1 MNKLINKI
9 THWII
14 ADIKD
19 SVNQFKYQVN
29 NFSSLEAARLAENKQ
44 DMRWYFDK
52 NRPREQEK
60 TGSGAFANEM
70 I

>member
-1 MNKLINKI
+1 MNNLLNKI
-9 THWII
+9 VNWVVS
-14 ADIKD
+14 DIKE
-19 SVNQFKYQVN
+19 SINEFKYQVN
-29 NFSSLEAARLAENKQ
+29 NFSSLEAARLAKNKQ
-44 DMRWYFDK
+44 DMQWYFDK